1 MDTVKIEN
9 DATAAKETEPA
20 TSIDVT
26 EKAVAHIRRVLEKEH
41 ISLEMGG
48 LRLGVQGG
56 GCSGMSYVLRFES
69 EADKHDKIFDF
80 GGVHVFIDPKSFIY
94 LRGMKL
100 DFEETLMRQGF
111 VFNNPNATKSC
122 GCGTSFS

>member
-1 MDTVKIEN
+1 MDTVNI
-9 DATAAKETEPA
+9 DTTAGAAAPA
-20 TSIDVT
+20 EAQGIQVT
-26 EKAVAHIRRVLEKEH
+26 DKAVAHIRRVLEQEK
-41 ISLEMGG
+41 ISPSEGG

-69 EADKHDKIFDF
+69 ESDKHDKVFEFD
-80 GGVHVFIDPKSFIY
+80 GVRVFIDPKSYIY
-94 LRGMKL
+94 LRGMTL